1 MFYKN
6 LSYIA
11 KTFYGVT
18 FQPGEIKEVDGIIND
33 KMVVPVDDSATK
45 AVKPTQQ
52 KPSPEQPKDEKP
64 VPEPLPAKE
73 NEPKLDEKNESKEEQ
88 VKSEEKQG
96 KGKKS

>member
-1 MFYKN
+1 MYYKN
-6 LSYIA
+6 LSCIA

-45 AVKPTQQ
+45 AIKVTQQ
-52 KPSPEQPKDEKP
+52 KPSPEQPKEEKP
-64 VPEPLPAKE
+64 APEIAPAKQD
-73 NEPKLDEKNESKEEQ
+73 EPKLDTPDESKEEPA
-88 VKSEEKQG
+88 KLEEKQG